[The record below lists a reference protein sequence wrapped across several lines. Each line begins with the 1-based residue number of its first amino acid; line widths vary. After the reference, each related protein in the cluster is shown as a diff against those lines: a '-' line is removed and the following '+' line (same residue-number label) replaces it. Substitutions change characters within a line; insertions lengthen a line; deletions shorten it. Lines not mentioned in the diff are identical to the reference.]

1 MLSARKS
8 KARYFNGLLHT
19 LRIGGYQFH
28 VSEPNQLLYVPIK
41 YAHELECST
50 DTAMHIKWLAQKDK
64 LGQDCFLVGPP
75 GPFRRRL
82 ALSYCEM
89 ARRESEVLTI
99 SQDTTEAD
107 LKQRREIV
115 NGCAI
120 YVDQAP
126 VRAALEGRVL
136 IVDGI
141 EKAERNVL
149 PTLNNLL
156 ENREMALSDG
166 RFLVSPQRFDSLLA
180 VSLLQPQIL
189 SLP

>member
-1 MLSARKS
+1 MLWLRKAKLRHFARC
-8 KARYFNGLLHT
+8 NHT
-19 LRIGGYQFH
+19 LRIGGHQFR
-28 VSEPNQLLYVPIK
+28 VFEPKELEYVPVK
-41 YAHELECST
+41 YAQDLETST
-50 DTAMHIKWLAQKDK
+50 DTAKHIKWLAQKDK
-64 LGQDCFLVGPP
+64 LGQDCFLIGPP

-82 ALSYCEM
+82 ALSYCEI

-115 NGCAI
+115 DGCAI

-126 VRAALEGRVL
+126 VRAALKGRIL

-156 ENREMALSDG
+156 ENREMSLSDG
-166 RFLVSPQRFDSLLA
+166 RFLVSPQRFDNLLA
-180 VSLLQPQIL
+180 V
-189 SLP
+189 